1 MTNPNDPN
9 QPPGGYGPPPPPGGG
24 YGPPMPP
31 GGGYGGPPPQ
41 QINNFLV
48 PSILTTVFCCLPFGI
63 VAIINAA
70 KVNGL
75 LAQGDYAGAQAA
87 ANNAKKWSIVAAV
100 LGVIVIIVD
109 IILFATGVIGGTT
122 TTTSYGN

>member
-1 MTNPNDPN
+1 MTSPNDPN

-24 YGPPMPP
+24 YGPPPP
-31 GGGYGGPPPQ
+31 GGGGGYGGQP

-48 PSILTTVFCCLPFGI
+48 PSILTIFCCWPLAI

-87 ANNAKKWSIVAAV
+87 ANNAKRWAIIAAV
-100 LGVIVIIVD
+100 VGVVGLIIG
-109 IILFATGVIGGTT
+109 IILNVAVLSSTT
-122 TTTSYGN
+122 TTTS